1 MNERKAASITPRI
14 KRVLTGAWRPQ
25 MGAGSIARTLNRFA
39 FVFSLTVVLVFSTLL
54 PALGQTSR
62 AKSYPTVVLV
72 HGAWAD
78 GSSWSK
84 VIPLLEA
91 KGLHVVAVQL
101 PLTAI
106 ADDVATTERAIALQN
121 GPVLLVGHSY
131 GGVVITEAGN
141 DPKVVGMVYVAAFA
155 PDAGESVFGISQLYP
170 ATPVGAEIR
179 PDSYGFLSLTP
190 TGIWEDFAPDLSHL
204 EKAILTAT
212 QGPTNVSCFS
222 TNVTVAA
229 WNTKPTWFVV
239 ASEDRVISPEL
250 EEAEAERMNATTIT
264 LHSSHVAMLS
274 HPREVADLIEEAA
287 TGSR

>member
-1 MNERKAASITPRI
+1 
-14 KRVLTGAWRPQ
+14 
-25 MGAGSIARTLNRFA
+25 
-39 FVFSLTVVLVFSTLL
+39 
-54 PALGQTSR
+54 
-62 AKSYPTVVLV
+62 
-72 HGAWAD
+72 
-78 GSSWSK
+78 
-84 VIPLLEA
+84 
-91 KGLHVVAVQL
+91 VAVQL

-155 PDAGESVFGISQLYP
+155 PDAGESVFGISALYP
-170 ATPVGAEIR
+170 PTPIGSEFR
-179 PDSYGFLSLTP
+179 PDPSGFLWVTP
-190 TGIWEDFAPDLSHL
+190 KGIWEDFAPDLSPL

-212 QGPTNVSCFS
+212 QGPTNVACFK

-250 EEAEAERMNATTIT
+250 EEAEAEKMNATTISV
-264 LHSSHVAMLS
+264 HSSHVVMLS

-287 TGSR
+287 TGSK

>member
-1 MNERKAASITPRI
+1 MASIAARI
-14 KRVLTGAWRPQ
+14 QTVHTIAWRPLVNARAI
-25 MGAGSIARTLNRFA
+25 AGTLGQAAFA
-39 FVFSLTVVLVFSTLL
+39 FSLTVVLVGSSLL
-54 PALGQTSR
+54 PALGQTNR

-106 ADDVATTERAIALQN
+106 ADDVATAERAIALQN

-155 PDAGESVFGISQLYP
+155 PDVGESVFGISALYP
-170 ATPVGAEIR
+170 PAPVGAEIR
-179 PDSYGFLSLTP
+179 HDAYGFLRLTP

-212 QGPTNVSCFS
+212 QGPTNVACFS

-250 EEAEAERMNATTIT
+250 EEAEAEKMNATTIT
-264 LHSSHVAMLS
+264 LHSSHVVMLS
-274 HPREVADLIEEAA
+274 HPREVAELIEEAA
-287 TGSR
+287 TGSK